1 MAAMRIVLIVC
12 LLVVQSAFA
21 NAQNSYGGSY
31 EQDTVMADG
40 PIVYGT
46 NLSDADRRKAWK
58 LFFYQMVEAVT
69 RQGGQG
75 ALETALM
82 RRCEPGKDFCLTILA
97 ADFVGIG
104 GIGEPRKVLLL
115 IASDPRDESKL
126 LQRMV
131 CTRPAEGVQI
141 CREWDTGK
149 LITDAKER

>member
-1 MAAMRIVLIVC
+1 MAAMRMVLIVC

-58 LFFYQMVEAVT
+58 LFFYQMVEAVM

-82 RRCEPGKDFCLTILA
+82 RRC
-97 ADFVGIG
+97 V
-104 GIGEPRKVLLL
+104 
-115 IASDPRDESKL
+115 RDSRPSFSATR
-126 LQRMV
+126 QR
-131 CTRPAEGVQI
+131 RI
-141 CREWDTGK
+141 K
-149 LITDAKER
+149 